1 MAEKISILQIGGT
14 NWQEELD
21 LSETLDW
28 HYYSL
33 EQLDQLVTEIEQ
45 LESERKQLKY
55 LQLELETI
63 LTSLQTSRLDKDAK
77 AEMEKE
83 LRSSSAFKNLEAEI
97 KRMSKKIE
105 QSLKFSALVLSD
117 QPYPE
122 DLLPVLDLF
131 KVYEIFYPADGQ
143 VPAWLQENLQKRMAQ
158 FYDAEKKLEFAY
170 TLSQGLFVGQYGD
183 KVHIDNME
191 VSPNFSGKVQMQGR
205 KFMVLEG
212 DFGQDYQQLVY
223 YRYNVPYSSG
233 QFLHFFLEHA
243 TEATNAL
250 QMVIRLIPNGS
261 TNDIGKQWRI
271 DGEALRDQIVLDAPF
286 SGYLFV
292 SILAKGTG
300 KVEIGALHWR
310 YGRNGLGEFILG
322 GERLVDSHLQEV
334 FTYFDPAD
342 FKPPLCVYFS
352 GFRTAEGFEG
362 FWMMKGLKTPYML
375 ICDPRL
381 DGGAFYLGSQELEEK
396 IQNKIQEKLDFLGF
410 DSSQL
415 ILSGMSMGTFGAS
428 YYGAKLK
435 PHGIVISKPLL
446 NLGDMALAEHLNR
459 PGGFPTSLDLL
470 LSNYGSMNQETA
482 EQLNNRF
489 WDAMVPN
496 VYDTTKFAIA
506 YMKEDDYDATAFEK
520 LVRSS
525 KETGATILGRGYS
538 GRHLDG
544 TDATSN
550 WFIKQYQDILK
561 KDFERE

>member
-1 MAEKISILQIGGT
+1 MKKKISILQIGDA
-14 NWQEELD
+14 NWQEEFNLPD
-21 LSETLDW
+21 KLDW

-33 EQLDQLVTEIEQ
+33 EQLDDLLAEMAQ
-45 LESERKQLKY
+45 LENDRKRVKY

-63 LTSLQTSRLDKDAK
+63 ISSLYTSQMDKDATV
-77 AEMEKE
+77 EMEKE
-83 LRSSSAFKNLEAEI
+83 LRSSLAFKNLEAEI

-131 KVYEIFYPADGQ
+131 KVYEIFYPTGGQ
-143 VPAWLQENLQKRMAQ
+143 APAWLQDNLQKRMAQ
-158 FYDAEKKLEFAY
+158 SYDADRKSEFAY

-183 KVHIDNME
+183 KVHIDNIE
-191 VSPNFSGKVQMQGR
+191 VSPNFSGKVQLQGR

-212 DFGQDYQQLVY
+212 DFGQDYQQLVH

-233 QFLHFFLEHA
+233 QFLHLFLEHA

-250 QMVIRLIPNGS
+250 QMVIRLIPDGS

-300 KVEIGALHWR
+300 KVEIGALHSR
-310 YGRNGLGEFILG
+310 FGRNGLGEFILG

-446 NLGDMALAEHLNR
+446 SLGDMALSEHLNR

-489 WDAMVPN
+489 WEAMVPN

-506 YMKEDDYDATAFEK
+506 YMKEDDYDTTAFEK

-525 KETGATILGRGYS
+525 RVTGATILGRGYS

-544 TDATSN
+544 TDATTN
-550 WFIKQYQDILK
+550 WFIKQYKDILK

>member
-45 LESERKQLKY
+45 LESERKQLKN

-63 LTSLQTSRLDKDAK
+63 LISFQTSRLDKDAK

-122 DLLPVLDLF
+122 DLLPILDLF

-143 VPAWLQENLQKRMAQ
+143 APAWLQDNLQKRMAQ
-158 FYDAEKKLEFAY
+158 SYDADRKSEFAY

-183 KVHIDNME
+183 KVHIDNIE
-191 VSPNFSGKVQMQGR
+191 VSPNFSGKVQLQGR

-233 QFLHFFLEHA
+233 QFLHLFLEHA

-250 QMVIRLIPNGS
+250 QMVIRLIPDGS

-310 YGRNGLGEFILG
+310 FGRNGLGEFILG

-396 IQNKIQEKLDFLGF
+396 IQNKIQEKLEFLGF

-446 NLGDMALAEHLNR
+446 NLGDMALGEHLNR

-489 WDAMVPN
+489 WKAMVPN

-544 TDATSN
+544 TDATTN
-550 WFIKQYQDILK
+550 WFIKQYQDLLK

>member
-45 LESERKQLKY
+45 LELERKQLKD

-83 LRSSSAFKNLEAEI
+83 LRSSSAFKNLAAEI

-117 QPYPE
+117 QPYPD
-122 DLLPVLDLF
+122 DLFPVLDLF

-143 VPAWLQENLQKRMAQ
+143 APAWLQDNLQKRMAQ
-158 FYDAEKKLEFAY
+158 FYDADRKSEFAY

-183 KVHIDNME
+183 KVHIDNIE
-191 VSPNFSGKVQMQGR
+191 VSPNFSGKAQMQGR

-212 DFGQDYQQLVY
+212 DFGHDYQQLVY

-250 QMVIRLIPNGS
+250 QMVIRLIPDGS

-300 KVEIGALHWR
+300 KVEIGDLHWR
-310 YGRNGLGEFILG
+310 FGRNGLGEFILG

-435 PHGIVISKPLL
+435 PHSIVVSKPLL
-446 NLGDMALAEHLNR
+446 SLGDMALGEHLNR

>member
-45 LESERKQLKY
+45 LESERKQLKN

-63 LTSLQTSRLDKDAK
+63 LISFQTSRLDKDAK

-117 QPYPE
+117 LSYPE
-122 DLLPVLDLF
+122 KLAPVLELF

-143 VPAWLQENLQKRMAQ
+143 APAWLQDNLQKRMAQ
-158 FYDAEKKLEFAY
+158 SYDADRKSEFAY

-183 KVHIDNME
+183 KVHIDNIE
-191 VSPNFSGKVQMQGR
+191 VSPNFSGKVQLQGR

-212 DFGQDYQQLVY
+212 DFGQDYQQLVH

-233 QFLHFFLEHA
+233 QFLHLFLEHT
-243 TEATNAL
+243 TEESNSLKMAIYL
-250 QMVIRLIPNGS
+250 FPEGS
-261 TNDIGKQWRI
+261 TNEVGKQWRI

-286 SGYLFV
+286 SGHLFV

-310 YGRNGLGEFILG
+310 FGRNGLGEFILG

-446 NLGDMALAEHLNR
+446 NLGDMALGEHLNR

-489 WDAMVPN
+489 WEAMVPN

-544 TDATSN
+544 TEATSN

-561 KDFERE
+561 KDFGRE